1 MPGKLRL
8 DPENL
13 RVQSFA
19 TAGED
24 GSRGTVLGQVKGAC
38 TGNASCPC
46 ASGQWACGPHDTSYS
61 CDYTHIGNTCE
72 SFPTE
77 VDPSCMC

>member
-1 MPGKLRL
+1 MLGKLKL

-13 RVQSFA
+13 HVQSFTTVPA
-19 TAGED
+19 VVE
-24 GSRGTVLGQVKGAC
+24 RGTVHGQVKDC
-38 TGNASCPC
+38 TVFASCPC

-77 VDPSCMC
+77 VNPSCIC